1 MALVCLGVI
10 SIFKCKRHYKSR
22 DIGESCTE
30 RTEPP
35 QKMMIGEL
43 SLPLGE
49 FMFVV
54 FFMYI
59 KVTNCF
65 ISVRHASDCW

>member
-1 MALVCLGVI
+1 MALVRLGVI

-35 QKMMIGEL
+35 EKMMIGEL
-43 SLPLGE
+43 RRIITPSG
-49 FMFVV
+49 
-54 FFMYI
+54 
-59 KVTNCF
+59 
-65 ISVRHASDCW
+65 

>member
-1 MALVCLGVI
+1 MALVGLGVI

-35 QKMMIGEL
+35 QKMMIGEFGEL
-43 SLPLGE
+43 SLSLGE

-54 FFMYI
+54 LFMYI
-59 KVTNCF
+59 P
-65 ISVRHASDCW
+65 

>member
-1 MALVCLGVI
+1 MALVGLGVI

-22 DIGESCTE
+22 DIGESYTK

-43 SLPLGE
+43 WRIITLSG
-49 FMFVV
+49 
-54 FFMYI
+54 
-59 KVTNCF
+59 
-65 ISVRHASDCW
+65 

>member
-1 MALVCLGVI
+1 MALVGLGVI

-30 RTEPP
+30 RTERP

-43 SLPLGE
+43 RRIITPLGE

-54 FFMYI
+54 LFMYI
-59 KVTNCF
+59 P
-65 ISVRHASDCW
+65 